1 MGTIVVVTGVNY
13 TSPRSEKA
21 RIAVRLDRT
30 TLTWLAVCVII
41 LLLPGG
47 ALVISGFSIGWVIA
61 GLSAIPAMTI
71 EWAKGELQ
79 TLPPLPKYKTAD
91 DVLAVDILGR
101 LSRTPTPYEIATV
114 IGQVYGGH
122 FFSARFG
129 IGNGFLQEIASKDTN
144 DLSALWET
152 ARQVQEKTKTTSMSA
167 SVLVVAIILQH
178 PKHEALLAHLQLDI
192 DDLYNGVRWQNHIYS
207 IVDNYSKPER
217 TGGVGRDWSFGWIPT
232 LSHFGQN
239 ISLYSRGS
247 LITLEAHDE
256 ALDQLVHTL
265 ASNGKRNAVL
275 VGPAGVGKTEIV
287 NALAAKLMDGNYDIP
302 SDLKFRQVFVL
313 DASTLLSAAPGK
325 GELEGLVMDL
335 LNEAYQAKN
344 IILCLDNAELFF
356 EEGVGSVDLTNVI
369 LPILEGGQQQ
379 IILNMD
385 EQRYLKISAGSSQI
399 ANALNRIIVEP
410 ASMEETIRVMQDRIM
425 TIEYLEN
432 VTFMYQSLQETYRL
446 GTRYVHDL
454 AMPGQALKLLESAVR
469 FAENGLVTAASVQQA
484 IEKTMNIKIS
494 NASDATERNKLLH
507 LEELIHERM
516 INQTKA
522 VGVISDA
529 LRRARSGVRN
539 QNRPIGTFMFLGPTG
554 VGKTELAK
562 ALAAIYFDGEDHM
575 IRLDMNEYVSNDDVA
590 RLIADGANEP
600 GSLTAQVMKQPFSV
614 ILLDEIEKAHPNVLT
629 TLLQLLDEGILRDV
643 RNREVSFRDAIVIA
657 TSNAGAER
665 IREHINRGVDIDAY
679 ETQFVDELIDSGQ
692 FKPEFLNRFD
702 EIVIFRPLKKNEL
715 LQVVDLI
722 LQGINKT
729 LEPQKIIVNVTDEAK
744 QYLVDAGYDPRL
756 GARPM
761 RRVVQKAVENTVAK
775 QLLSGDVES
784 GGSVEIN
791 LEQVKSLVSLKEK
804 ADKLIQHPTDE

>member
-1 MGTIVVVTGVNY
+1 MVVTGLNY
-13 TSPRSEKA
+13 TSARSEKA

-30 TLTWLAVCVII
+30 TLHWFTFFVI
-41 LLLPGG
+41 LLLTSGG
-47 ALVISGFSIGWVIA
+47 TLVMIGLPIGWIIA
-61 GLSAIPAMTI
+61 GIAAVPAMTV
-71 EWAKGELQ
+71 EWVKGELRDLAPSS
-79 TLPPLPKYKTAD
+79 TYKTAD
-91 DVLAVDILGR
+91 DMLAVDILGR
-101 LSRTPTPYEIATV
+101 LSRAPTPYEIATI

-144 DLSALWET
+144 DLPSLWEQ
-152 ARQVQEKTKTTSMSA
+152 ARTVQEKTKSPVISA
-167 SVLVVAIILQH
+167 SVLVVALILQH
-178 PKHEALLAHLQLDI
+178 PKHTALLAHLQLDI
-192 DDLYNGVRWQNHIYS
+192 DDLYNGIIWQNHIYL
-207 IVDNYSKPER
+207 IVKDYSKPQR

-239 ISLYSRGS
+239 ISFHSRSS
-247 LITLEAHDE
+247 LITLETHSE
-256 ALDQLVHTL
+256 ALDQLIHNLT
-265 ASNGKRNAVL
+265 SNGKRNAVL
-275 VGPAGVGKTEIV
+275 VGPTGAGKTEVV
-287 NALAAKLMDGNYDIP
+287 NALAAKLMDGNYDVP
-302 SDLKFRQVFVL
+302 TNLKFHQVFVL

-335 LNEAYQAKN
+335 INEAYHAKN

-356 EEGVGSVDLTNVI
+356 EEGVGSVDLTNI
-369 LPILEGGQQQ
+369 LLPILESGQQQ

-385 EQRYLKISAGSSQI
+385 EQRYLKISARNPQI
-399 ANALNRIIVEP
+399 ANSLNRIIVEP
-410 ASMEETIRVMQDRIM
+410 ATKEETIRVMQDRIM

-432 VTFMYQSLQETYRL
+432 VTFMYQSLQEAYRL

-469 FAENGLVTAASVQQA
+469 FAENGLITAVSVQQA
-484 IEKTMNIKIS
+484 IEKTMNIKVS
-494 NASDATERNKLLH
+494 NASDSVERDKLLH

-575 IRLDMNEYVSNDDVA
+575 VRLDMNEYVSNDDVA
-590 RLIADGANEP
+590 RLIADGADEP

-614 ILLDEIEKAHPNVLT
+614 VLLDEIEKAHPNVLT

-643 RNREVSFRDAIVIA
+643 RGREVSFRDAIIIA
-657 TSNAGAER
+657 TSNAGADR
-665 IREHINRGVDIDAY
+665 IREHIERGVDIDAY

-715 LQVVDLI
+715 MQVVDLI
-722 LQGINKT
+722 LKGINKT
-729 LEPQKIIVNVTDEAK
+729 LEPQKIIVEVSDEAK
-744 QYLVDAGYDPRL
+744 EYLVDAGYDPRL

-775 QLLSGDVES
+775 QLLSGEVES

-791 LEQVKSLVSLKEK
+791 LEQVQSLVSLKEK
-804 ADKLIQHPTDE
+804 ADKIAHQSTDE